1 MPKYSD
7 EAVYAAIEGR
17 RAVKRYPFPGS
28 DSECGIQMLTDGKV
42 DIIRCD
48 AVMYC
53 KAKKVD
59 LSMDPEFL
67 DRTIMRLTIAEAFV
81 DPDKPS
87 EHFFDGVSDVALLDN
102 VMVRTLYELYIAHQ
116 QSMDPMAYV
125 SREEVDALV
134 AQLGKP
140 GNAEGRLS
148 LFDRP
153 TLLSCVLSMASMLRE
168 TPQTPR

>member
-7 EAVYAAIEGR
+7 EVVFAAIEGR
-17 RAVKRYPFPGS
+17 RAMKRYPFPGS
-28 DSECGIQMLTDGKV
+28 GSECGLRMLTDGKV
-42 DIIRCD
+42 DTIRCD
-48 AVMYC
+48 AVAYC

-59 LSMDPEFL
+59 LMMDPEFL

-81 DPDKPS
+81 DPDKPT
-87 EHFFDGVSDVALLDN
+87 EPFFDGVEDVMLIDN

-116 QSMDPMAYV
+116 QSMDPLAYV
-125 SREEVDALV
+125 SPEEVDALV

-140 GNAEGRLS
+140 GNSEARLS

-153 TLLSCVLSMASMLRE
+153 TLLSCVLSMASLLRG
-168 TPQTPR
+168 TQPTLR